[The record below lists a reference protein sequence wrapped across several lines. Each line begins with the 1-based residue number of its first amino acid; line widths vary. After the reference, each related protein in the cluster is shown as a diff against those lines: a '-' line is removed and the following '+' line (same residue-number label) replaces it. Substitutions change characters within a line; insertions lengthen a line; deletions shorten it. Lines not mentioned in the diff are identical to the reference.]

1 MSLVMLSLVIVR
13 YKKPCMVTVGRK
25 LTRSRRSVQGKVCA
39 QVQVQTPG
47 TNILNIG
54 ELWPGPASTGRSVWE
69 ERRLICT
76 AWERREER
84 GNLYSYDKSDP
95 QRQQQPGPGQVTDRW
110 WSVVRAEQSSILGSG
125 SSRGKYSDCG
135 PAY

>member
-1 MSLVMLSLVIVR
+1 MHGNSWQEA
-13 YKKPCMVTVGRK
+13 YQE
-25 LTRSRRSVQGKVCA
+25 QGKVCA
-39 QVQVQTPG
+39 GPDTRYQHPEHWRA
-47 TNILNIG
+47 LAR
-54 ELWPGPASTGRSVWE
+54 PASTGRSVWE

-76 AWERREER
+76 AWERRER

-135 PAY
+135 SAY

>member
-1 MSLVMLSLVIVR
+1 MHGNSWQEAHKEQEMCAGEGV
-13 YKKPCMVTVGRK
+13 C
-25 LTRSRRSVQGKVCA
+25 RSRH
-39 QVQVQTPG
+39 QVPTF
-47 TNILNIG
+47 
-54 ELWPGPASTGRSVWE
+54 WPGPASTGGSVWE

-76 AWERREER
+76 AWERER

>member
-1 MSLVMLSLVIVR
+1 
-13 YKKPCMVTVGRK
+13 MVTVGRK
-25 LTRSRRSVQGKVCA
+25 LTRSRGRC
-39 QVQVQTPG
+39 VQVQTPG

-76 AWERREER
+76 AWERRER

-95 QRQQQPGPGQVTDRW
+95 QQQQRPGPGQVTDRW
-110 WSVVRAEQSSILGSG
+110 WSVVRAEQHPRVRVQPRQIL
-125 SSRGKYSDCG
+125 
-135 PAY
+135 